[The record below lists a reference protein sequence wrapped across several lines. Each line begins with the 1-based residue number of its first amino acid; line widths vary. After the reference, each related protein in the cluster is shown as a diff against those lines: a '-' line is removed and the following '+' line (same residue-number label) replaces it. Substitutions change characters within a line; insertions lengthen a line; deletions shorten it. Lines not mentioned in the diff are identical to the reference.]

1 MYHQHIPDSNLKTL
15 QQAVQVL
22 KSIYERQITAISNE
36 SNYKLLETEKENAT
50 WQERD
55 ERNQRIREGLASTE
69 GKLAELHKMAD
80 LVGTFET
87 LVSASVKY
95 YNDDPDGIGK
105 CPTCNRVFQYTEKEA
120 LEIVTALEQF

>member
-1 MYHQHIPDSNLKTL
+1 MAGYHQHIPDTALKTL

-22 KSIYERQITAISNE
+22 KSMHERQINAISNE
-36 SNYKLLETEKENAT
+36 RNYKLLETEKENAT

-55 ERNQRIREGLASTE
+55 ERNQRIRDAMSSTE
-69 GKLAELHKMAD
+69 SKLAELHKMAD

-95 YNDDPDGIGK
+95 YNDDLDGIGK
-105 CPTCNRVFQYTEKEA
+105 CPTCSRVFEYKE
-120 LEIVTALEQF
+120 EETVEQF

>member
-1 MYHQHIPDSNLKTL
+1 MYHQHIPDNSLKTL
-15 QQAVQVL
+15 QQGIQVL
-22 KSIYERQITAISNE
+22 KSIYERQITTISNE
-36 SNYKLLETEKENAT
+36 RNYKLLETEKENAT

-69 GKLAELHKMAD
+69 SKLAELHKMND
-80 LVGTFET
+80 LVNTFET

-105 CPTCNRVFQYTEKEA
+105 CPTCSRVFEKEQ
-120 LEIVTALEQF
+120 ETVEQF